1 MDTVMKIMHFYFSVF
16 LALPKLTV
24 FRFALH
30 YVVTLFS
37 EFKCLNMLLSKLQP
51 IKISSGMK

>member
-16 LALPKLTV
+16 LTLATV

-30 YVVTLFS
+30 YVVILFS
-37 EFKCLNMLLSKLQP
+37 EFKWLNMLLGKLQP
-51 IKISSGMK
+51 IKICSGMK